1 MYFYT
6 GFPGAWLGGTWIH
19 VSRGWAFALFLMI
32 LCLPATAWT
41 EHQQSSGSAS
51 APATVLTLDDALRL
65 ARDYNPQL
73 QAARAQVAGAEA
85 GIRTAQAYP
94 NPQFNNLTGYQ
105 YVVRNRIG
113 PAVPGLLQHYSF
125 DQPLELPS
133 LRRARIAAA
142 RERRSGSDF
151 GLTEMQVAVRASV
164 KQAYYEVLRR
174 EEEVA
179 LAQENLRI
187 VDDLL
192 RRVRVQVEVGEA
204 ARLEL
209 TRAEAEL
216 ATARTFV
223 RAAQVRLANAI
234 AVLSSLIGT
243 PLSPD
248 VDVVMP
254 ARSAQPVPPL
264 ASLRQ
269 EMLDRYPAFK
279 RNEAQ
284 VRQADSLI
292 QMQLA
297 MRRPQPS
304 VRMEWEH
311 QPDLGFVRL
320 GVSVPLPVW
329 NRREGPIGEAVA
341 ARTEAAANAE
351 AVRLQLLAQLD
362 RAFSLYEIASQQIA
376 SLEQGSLREAEE
388 ALRAAEAALRYGE
401 RGILEVL
408 DAQRILRSVRAD
420 YLNAQF
426 DLHAA
431 LIEIEQ
437 LRAAE
442 LESLP

>member
-1 MYFYT
+1 MIAFIRSFSSLRIRPPRT
-6 GFPGAWLGGTWIH
+6 RVKTLGIAWIMAATCWP
-19 VSRGWAFALFLMI
+19 LM
-32 LCLPATAWT
+32 AWT
-41 EHQQSSGSAS
+41 ENPSQRPVAKTD
-51 APATVLTLDDALRL
+51 ATVLTLEDALRL
-65 ARDYNPQL
+65 ARNYNPQL
-73 QAARAQVAGAEA
+73 QAASAQVAGAEA

-105 YVVRNRIG
+105 YVVRNRVG

-133 LRRARIAAA
+133 LRKARIAAA
-142 RERRSGSDF
+142 TEGRTGSDF
-151 GLTEMQVAVRASV
+151 GLTEMRVAVRASV

-179 LAQENLRI
+179 LAEENLRT
-187 VDDLL
+187 VNDLL
-192 RRVRVQVEVGEA
+192 RRVRIQVEVGEA

-223 RAAQVRLANAI
+223 RAGQVRLANAI
-234 AVLSSLIGT
+234 AMLSSLIGT
-243 PLSPD
+243 PLGPD

-254 ARSAQPVPPL
+254 PKSTQPVPTL
-264 ASLRQ
+264 EALRA
-269 EMLDRYPAFK
+269 EMLERYPALK
-279 RNEAQ
+279 QSEARI
-284 VRQADSLI
+284 RQADSLV
-292 QMQLA
+292 QLQLA
-297 MRRPQPS
+297 MRKPQPS
-304 VRMEWEH
+304 VRLEYEH
-311 QPDLGFVRL
+311 QPDLGFLRL
-320 GVSVPLPVW
+320 GVSLPLPVW

-376 SLEQGSLREAEE
+376 SLEQGSLREAEA
-388 ALRAAEAALRYGE
+388 ALQAAEAALRYGE

-408 DAQRILRSVRAD
+408 DAQRVLRSVRTD
-420 YLNAQF
+420 YLAAQF
-426 DLHAA
+426 DLQSA

-437 LRAAE
+437 LRAAD
-442 LESLP
+442 LETLP